1 MEVKQDER
9 IPITRLVKDTRIKG
23 LNELYLSSAYQR
35 LITGV
40 FLRVSLKDVVL
51 KMVQMWAAMVT
62 WSSKEVACAIPGAII
77 LAELSIISLQ
87 R

>member
-23 LNELYLSSAYQR
+23 LDELYLSSAYQR

-62 WSSKEVACAIPGAII
+62 LVLVLGPPRK
-77 LAELSIISLQ
+77 
-87 R
+87 